1 MTCKTALEHSDIK
14 TKISFLEI
22 NSSENKNKINGTKKV
37 FSEINIFCPLPPKKK
52 NKPQNILLCT
62 LVCQYKLCKFMV

>member
-1 MTCKTALEHSDIK
+1 MTCKTALEDSEIK

-37 FSEINIFCPLPPKKK
+37 FSEINIFCPPPPPKK
-52 NKPQNILLCT
+52 NPFFCVPLFVNT
-62 LVCQYKLCKFMV
+62 NYVNSWSSG

>member
-1 MTCKTALEHSDIK
+1 MTCKTALEHSEIK

-37 FSEINIFCPLPPKKK
+37 FSKINIFCPPFPKKK
-52 NKPQNILLCT
+52 PKHSSVYPCLSIQI
-62 LVCQYKLCKFMV
+62 M